1 VAQRESRRARPR
13 ARVPETDGAVGVDPP
28 RTRNRPRPYPRPHPD
43 VLAAVGAVRAALDA
57 LARERLAVDPPDPAA
72 LRGASC
78 HPGDVASALGD
89 RMLATLAA
97 RLPRPLCCLPAQAAD
112 SPLARLAEGFALTLL
127 ETGILA
133 LAWAA
138 AIDGVCGS
146 LVGLLLDDREREQ
159 PSVELAMAV
168 LAPGNPTDP
177 AFLGAVAPGS
187 PLLTRGL
194 IRLQPPDPA
203 TPHGQRAV
211 GRQALA
217 LDPLILWALHGDRLL
232 PVALASVARV
242 PSAPRAT
249 ARPDDEAE
257 AAPSPVLAALLDAAA
272 RDDDAPR
279 ALLLAGTDRQATR
292 AAAEG
297 VAARL
302 GRPLLVIDGER
313 VAARDDGAV
322 LARGLL
328 ALSVARGL
336 TPCIEGA
343 EALLAPALPYA
354 AAHHEMLRAYPAPV
368 LLLGGDDEAAIPVG
382 GGIARVVVP
391 APSVRE
397 RAEQWRAAADA
408 SGIAA
413 DDDTVRAL
421 AETSGLSGPDIE
433 EAARATVAEAVARR
447 GLARGTDLQRAAR
460 LAVRAR
466 ATDITLVAPR
476 ASWADLVLPEDRL
489 RLLRRL
495 CARVRHRSQ
504 VREDWTI
511 GTATLPGVTAL
522 FSGAPGTGKSLAAEV
537 VAHDLGLDLCKIDL
551 SQTVS
556 KYIGE
561 TEKALGRLFDAA
573 ERGGVLLV
581 FDEADALFGKRSA
594 VKDSHDRYANLET
607 SYLLQRLERFSGLAI
622 LTSNLGANLD
632 EAFTRRISVG
642 VDFPLPGPA
651 ERLSLWLR
659 ALGQA
664 PTGADLNLS
673 LLAERLELSGGEIL
687 NVAIGAA
694 YLAAAE
700 GGPIDMARVAEAL
713 RGELGKM
720 GRLVEPYLARVAA
733 PVPAA
738 PAPAPVAPVPSPPPA
753 ALSLPGRADPS
764 TGTERPAGTKRLAGA
779 DPSMG
784 TARPADAG
792 ATTGTPVPAAEARP
806 APVQKSGRADGGE
819 TSGGRSP
826 GGGPEGAPGPDSGG
840 HGAMTQPTPTSPD
853 PTTVPPRPAP
863 SGLHR
868 GGSYASEGV
877 RGPRPPDRRP
887 GS

>member
-1 VAQRESRRARPR
+1 M
-13 ARVPETDGAVGVDPP
+13 PETDGAVDVELP

-57 LARERLAVDPPDPAA
+57 LARERLAVDPPGPAA
-72 LRGASC
+72 FRGISC
-78 HPGDVASALGD
+78 HPGDVASALGG

-112 SPLARLAEGFALTLL
+112 SPLARLAEGFALTPL

-133 LAWAA
+133 LTWAA

-159 PSVELAMAV
+159 PSVELALAL
-168 LAPGNPTDP
+168 LAPGDPADP

-187 PLLTRGL
+187 PLLTWGL
-194 IRLQPPDPA
+194 IRLEPPDPA

-217 LDPLILWALHGDRLL
+217 LDPLILWALHGDRPLH
-232 PVALASVARV
+232 PALAGIARV
-242 PSAPRAT
+242 LSAPRAIP
-249 ARPDDEAE
+249 RRDDEAV
-257 AAPSPVLAALLDAAA
+257 ATPSPALAALLDAAA

-279 ALLLAGTDRQATR
+279 ALLLAGTDRPANR

-322 LARGLL
+322 LARRLL

-336 TPCIEGA
+336 APCIEGA
-343 EALLAPALPYA
+343 EALLAPAPALPHA
-354 AAHHEMLRAYPAPV
+354 VAHHEMLRAYPEPI

-382 GGIARVVVP
+382 EGIARVVVTP
-391 APSVRE
+391 PSVRE
-397 RAEQWRAAADA
+397 RVERWRKAAEAG
-408 SGIAA
+408 GIAA
-413 DDDTVRAL
+413 DDDTLRAL
-421 AETSGLSGPDIE
+421 AETSGLSGPAIAE
-433 EAARATVAEAVARR
+433 VARATVVEAEARQ

-460 LAVRAR
+460 LALRGR
-466 ATDITLVAPR
+466 ATDLRLVAPR

-495 CARVRHRSQ
+495 CARVRHRAQ
-504 VREDWTI
+504 VREEWTI
-511 GTATLPGVTAL
+511 GAATLPGVTAL

-537 VAHDLGLDLCKIDL
+537 VAADLGLDLCKIDL

-561 TEKALGRLFDAA
+561 TEKTLGRLFDAA

-632 EAFTRRISVG
+632 EAFTRRLSMG
-642 VDFPLPGPA
+642 VDFPLPGPE
-651 ERLSLWLR
+651 ERLRLWMR
-659 ALGQA
+659 ALGRA

-687 NVAIGAA
+687 NVAMGAA

-700 GGPIDMARVAEAL
+700 GGVIDAARVIEAL

-720 GRLVEPYLARVAA
+720 GRLVEPYLGRTAAPAPLALAA
-733 PVPAA
+733 PVSAPPPPAASPAPLSLSGQAAPSTEAERLEAERPAGEEGTAETLAEAAETRPARVRESGRTGGGDSGGERSPGGVPEGGSGSDSGGRGAMTPPAPPAPAPPAPPA
-738 PAPAPVAPVPSPPPA
+738 PAPAP
-753 ALSLPGRADPS
+753 GFR
-764 TGTERPAGTKRLAGA
+764 
-779 DPSMG
+779 
-784 TARPADAG
+784 
-792 ATTGTPVPAAEARP
+792 
-806 APVQKSGRADGGE
+806 
-819 TSGGRSP
+819 
-826 GGGPEGAPGPDSGG
+826 
-840 HGAMTQPTPTSPD
+840 
-853 PTTVPPRPAP
+853 
-863 SGLHR
+863 R
-868 GGSYASEGV
+868 GNSYATEGV
-877 RGPRPPDRRP
+877 RGPRPPERRP
-887 GS
+887 GA